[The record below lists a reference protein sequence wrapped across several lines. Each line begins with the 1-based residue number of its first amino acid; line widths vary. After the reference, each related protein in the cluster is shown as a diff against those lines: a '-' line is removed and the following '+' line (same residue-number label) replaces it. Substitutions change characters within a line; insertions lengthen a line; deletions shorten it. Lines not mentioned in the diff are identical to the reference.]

1 MLAVMNPATTYV
13 IGGGKGTKHP
23 GSFIM
28 IVLMGTLY
36 P

>member
-13 IGGGKGTKHP
+13 IGEGRGTKHP

-28 IVLMGTLY
+28 IALMRTLY